1 MPVDG
6 LHNETAMDKITG
18 LVASFLLGVR
28 SFRRAGTNSGER
40 GARVMQQG
48 IDETKIPRIEGAKI
62 AILKSR
68 WYPDV
73 VESLADACRTALKK
87 AGCSSVS
94 EHTLPGVFEL
104 PFAVHHLVR
113 KIGQRFDAIICLG
126 VVLKGDTFHFEM
138 ITPEV
143 FSGLARLSL
152 EIDIPILVEILPV
165 LELGHAVERAGK
177 NEFNKGL
184 AAASAAAEIIA
195 WRRSAG

>member
-1 MPVDG
+1 
-6 LHNETAMDKITG
+6 
-18 LVASFLLGVR
+18 
-28 SFRRAGTNSGER
+28 
-40 GARVMQQG
+40 MQQG
-48 IDETKIPRIEGAKI
+48 IDETKIPRIEGSKI

-104 PFAVHHLVR
+104 PFAVHRLVR